1 MAQEK
6 ETQTPGKGDRSVAG
20 NPGNGPANE
29 MGTAPF
35 GRGFQILAG
44 MSYNQQLGS
53 WHDYIRPHLAFSP
66 PYRLEIDA
74 SFGADW
80 ADETFN
86 IHTYG
91 GKYMGGFNVGSA
103 VAGDFSMYGGAARP
117 IAIGTFRT
125 ANEAV
130 SNFLA
135 SARQTTKEAAE
146 NLREA
151 QELEE
156 TMLRLARRQG
166 ARRAMQDLYGPDK
179 ITGKTAADFHPTL
192 SNIQREQSQ

>member
-6 ETQTPGKGDRSVAG
+6 ETQTPGKGGR
-20 NPGNGPANE
+20 NPGSGPNNE
-29 MGTAPF
+29 LGAAPL
-35 GRGFQILAG
+35 GRGLEFLAG
-44 MSYNQQLGS
+44 LSYNQGIGS
-53 WHDYIRPHLAFSP
+53 WHDYMHFHSVSSP
-66 PYRLEIDA
+66 PYRLEIDP
-74 SFGADW
+74 SFGANW
-80 ADETFN
+80 ADEVFSL
-86 IHTYG
+86 HTYG

-103 VAGDFSMYGGAARP
+103 AAGDFSMYGGAARP

-125 ANEAV
+125 ASEAV

-179 ITGKTAADFHPTL
+179 TTGKTAADFHPTL
-192 SNIQREQSQ
+192 SNVQREQSQ